1 MERSAWER
9 QVEEGENTTLY
20 RYFCEYRDLPV
31 EKRTI
36 DRVAEKFNRSA
47 NYIRNVSNRF
57 HWRARATKYDDYV
70 DKETRRL
77 GLVKAERIRMTSLNL
92 SERMMKLAE
101 EKINSMNLAD
111 LNARETREYIKAAV
125 ALAEV
130 YKDDDSKQ
138 RSYLENEDPTAE
150 VVIYLPEIDN
160 TEGEE

>member
-9 QVEEGENTTLY
+9 LIDEGENTTQY

-31 EKRTI
+31 EKRTLEY
-36 DRVAEKFNRSA
+36 VAEKYGRELS
-47 NYIRNVSNRF
+47 YIRRLCALY
-57 HWRARATKYDDYV
+57 HWRSRTTKYDDYV

-77 GLVKAERIRMTSLNL
+77 GLVKAERIRMASLNL
-92 SERMMKLAE
+92 SERMLKLAE
-101 EKINSMNLAD
+101 DKINGMNVAD